1 MASPTDYLK
10 LRGRTYYVRVQIPPH
25 LWKAAGGKREFIKT
39 LKTGDLNEAN
49 RRKHPYVA
57 AFKQQINALERHKPN
72 ELGELYAKALAWREV
87 MERHKDQVIYQHPD
101 GTPEYVSD
109 VFLTEIAE
117 ETEEFLETH
126 GEKAA
131 DTFYKIAKGQGMLL
145 RTQIDPWLAEQ
156 ANTTNQTK
164 AQHRTVLRAFIAW
177 AGEDVFVENVT
188 RRYAGEYV
196 SHLLGPAADLKR
208 KTAQRY
214 VSSLSSLWS
223 WLEARG
229 LAQDN
234 PWLRHGIGKKS
245 KRGETPTRRQW
256 TDEALVKVLGGT
268 FTPRYDTILHD
279 LMRLALVTGARLDE
293 LCALKATDAHKREDG
308 WWIDIQQGK
317 TEAAVRKVPVHD
329 SAAHVLER
337 RKGSGGFLFEGLV
350 PGGPDKKRSWNVSK
364 AFGHYTHTLDLKE
377 ERQTFHSL
385 RKSFVEVLEAAEVP
399 VSTIQLIIG
408 HARQSLALDVYSKG
422 QRVQLREAINKLN
435 YAKAV
440 MGLIGKTTQE
450 KQPAPKITEKKRP
463 LRARKSKKH
472 R

>member
-1 MASPTDYLK
+1 MALTDYLK

-39 LKTGDLNEAN
+39 LKTGDHNEAN
-49 RRKHPYVA
+49 RRKHAYVA
-57 AFKQQINALERHKPN
+57 AFKQQITALERHKPN
-72 ELGELYAKALAWREV
+72 ELGELYEKALAWRET

-101 GTPEYVSD
+101 GTPEYLTD
-109 VFLTEIAE
+109 VLLDEISE
-117 ETEEFLETH
+117 ETEEFLATH

-131 DTFYKIAKGQGMLL
+131 ETFYKIAQGKGMLL
-145 RTQIDPWLAEQ
+145 RAQVDAWLAEQ

-196 SHLLGPAADLKR
+196 SHLLGPAANLKR

-214 VSSLSSLWS
+214 VSSLSSLWA

-234 PWLRHGIGKKS
+234 PWLRQGIGKKS
-245 KRGETPTRRQW
+245 KRGETPTRKQW
-256 TDEALVKVLGGT
+256 TDEALVKVLSGT
-268 FTPRYDTILHD
+268 FTPRYNTILHD

-293 LCALKATDAHKREDG
+293 LCTLKATDVHKREEG
-308 WWIDIQQGK
+308 WWIEIQQGK
-317 TEAAVRKVPVHD
+317 TKAAVRKVPVHD

-337 RKGSGGFLFEGLV
+337 RQGSRGFLFEGLV

-385 RKSFVEVLEAAEVP
+385 RNTFVEVMEGAEVP
-399 VSTIQLIIG
+399 LSTIELIIG
-408 HARQSLALDVYSKG
+408 HARQSLALGGYSKG
-422 QRVQLREAINKLN
+422 QRVQLRDAVNKLH
-435 YAKAV
+435 YAADV
-440 MGLIGKTTQE
+440 MRLIRKSTREGETSKT
-450 KQPAPKITEKKRP
+450 TEKKRT

>member
-1 MASPTDYLK
+1 MALTDYLK
-10 LRGRTYYVRVQIPPH
+10 LRGRTYHVRVQIPPH

-39 LKTGDLNEAN
+39 LKTGDHNEAN
-49 RRKHPYVA
+49 RRKHAYVA
-57 AFKQQINALERHKPN
+57 AFKQQITALERHKPN
-72 ELGELYAKALAWREV
+72 ELGELYEKALAWRET

-101 GTPEYVSD
+101 GTPEYLTD
-109 VFLTEIAE
+109 VLLDEISE
-117 ETEEFLETH
+117 ETEEFLATH

-131 DTFYKIAKGQGMLL
+131 ETFYKIAQGKGMLL
-145 RTQIDPWLAEQ
+145 RAQVDAWLAEQ

-177 AGEDVFVENVT
+177 AGEDVFVESVT

-196 SHLLGPAADLKR
+196 SHLLGPAANLKR

-214 VSSLSSLWS
+214 VSSLSSLWD

-234 PWLRHGIGKKS
+234 PWLRQKKS
-245 KRGETPTRRQW
+245 KRGETPTRKQW
-256 TDEALVKVLGGT
+256 TDEALVKVLSGT
-268 FTPRYDTILHD
+268 FTPRYNTILHD

-293 LCALKATDAHKREDG
+293 LCALKATDVHKREDG
-308 WWIDIQQGK
+308 WWIEIQQGK

-337 RKGSGGFLFEGLV
+337 RKASRGFLLEGLI

-385 RKSFVEVLEAAEVP
+385 RNTFVEVMEGAEVP
-399 VSTIQLIIG
+399 LSTIELIIG
-408 HARQSLALDVYSKG
+408 HARQSLALGGYSKG
-422 QRVQLREAINKLN
+422 QRVQLRDAVNKLH
-435 YAKAV
+435 YAANV
-440 MGLIGKTTQE
+440 MRLIRKSTRQGEISKT
-450 KQPAPKITEKKRP
+450 TEKKRT